1 MKVLILANKSTGLY
15 KFRGELLEALI
26 ANGHEVFI
34 SVPNGDFIEEMQQMG
49 CHFIETEISRHGT
62 NPLTDLALAKKY
74 YTIIKSVKPNIVFT
88 YTIKPNVYGGIA
100 CQLSK
105 VPYVANVTGLGT
117 AVENGGILQKITLAL
132 YRTGLRKAK
141 RVFFQNQANQDF
153 MLRHK
158 VVTSAYSLL
167 PGSGVNL
174 EQFTPL
180 PYPDETDGIHFVFI
194 SRIMREKGIE
204 QYLDAAK
211 HFKAAE
217 PAKAPDSRH
226 SERSDIELS
235 ATSCSTILR
244 FEGAESSAVPKTTF
258 HICGFCEP
266 EYKGK
271 LDECVKNGTVVY
283 HGMVRDVREIH
294 KISHCT
300 IHPSFYPEGISNV
313 LLESCACARP
323 IITTDRSGCREV
335 VDDGVNG
342 FVVKQRDSEDLIQKI
357 EKFLALTHEQ
367 KMQMGVAGRTK
378 VETEFDRKIVVNA
391 YLKEMESI

>member
-1 MKVLILANKSTGLY
+1 MKVLILANNSVGLY
-15 KFRGELLEALI
+15 KFRKDLLEALL
-26 ANGHEVFI
+26 ANKHEVFI
-34 SVPNGDFIEEMQQMG
+34 SLPNGDFIDDMQQMG
-49 CHFIETEISRHGT
+49 CRFIETEISRHGT

-74 YTIIKSVKPNIVFT
+74 CAIIKSVKPDIVFT

-100 CQLSK
+100 CQLCK

-158 VVTSAYSLL
+158 VVRGAYSLL

-174 EQFTPL
+174 ERFVPL

-226 SERSDIELS
+226 SERS
-235 ATSCSTILR
+235 
-244 FEGAESSAVPKTTF
+244 EGSSAVTTKLHF
-258 HICGFCEP
+258 HICGFCEA

-271 LDECVKNGTVVY
+271 LDEYIKDGSVIY
-283 HGMVRDVREIH
+283 HGLVRDVREIH

-313 LLESCACARP
+313 LLESSACARP

-367 KMQMGVAGRTK
+367 KMQMGLAGRAK
-378 VETEFDRKIVVNA
+378 VEKEFDRKIVVNA
-391 YLKEMESI
+391 YLKEMENE

>member
-15 KFRGELLEALI
+15 KFRGELLEVLI
-26 ANGHEVFI
+26 ANGHEVYL
-34 SVPNGDFIEEMQQMG
+34 SVPKGDFIEEMQQMG
-49 CHFIETEISRHGT
+49 CRVIETEISRHGT
-62 NPLTDLALAKKY
+62 NPLTDLALTKKY
-74 YTIIKSVKPNIVFT
+74 CTIIKSVKPDIVFT

-100 CQLSK
+100 CQLCK

-117 AVENGGILQKITLAL
+117 AVENGGVLQKITLAL
-132 YRTGLRKAK
+132 YRTGLKKAK

-158 VVTSAYSLL
+158 VVKSAYSLL

-174 EQFTPL
+174 ERFAPL

-204 QYLDAAK
+204 QYLDAA
-211 HFKAAE
+211 
-217 PAKAPDSRH
+217 
-226 SERSDIELS
+226 LS
-235 ATSCSTILR
+235 
-244 FEGAESSAVPKTTF
+244 FTTRTGLFPRPVF

-271 LDECVKNGTVVY
+271 LDECVKNGTVIY

-294 KISHCT
+294 MISHCT

-335 VDDGVNG
+335 VKDGVNG
-342 FVVKQRDSEDLIQKI
+342 LVVKQRDSEDLIHKI
-357 EKFLALTHEQ
+357 EKFLALTHKQ
-367 KMQMGVAGRTK
+367 KMQMGLAGRTT
-378 VETEFDRKIVVNA
+378 VEREFDRKIVVDA
-391 YLKEMESI
+391 YLNEIEVLE

>member
-1 MKVLILANKSTGLY
+1 MKVLILANNSVGLY
-15 KFRGELLEALI
+15 KFRKEVLEALL
-26 ANGHEVFI
+26 ANKYEVFI
-34 SVPNGDFIEEMQQMG
+34 SLPNGDFIEDMQQMG

-62 NPLTDLALAKKY
+62 NPLTDLALTKKY
-74 YTIIKSVKPNIVFT
+74 CSIIKSLKPDIVFT

-100 CQLSK
+100 CQLCK
-105 VPYVANVTGLGT
+105 VQYVANVTGLGT

-132 YRTGLRKAK
+132 YRTGLRKAR
-141 RVFFQNQANQDF
+141 RVFFQNLANQDF

-158 VVTSAYSLL
+158 VVKGAYSLL

-174 EQFTPL
+174 ERFAPL

-217 PAKAPDSRH
+217 PAEAPDSRH
-226 SERSDIELS
+226 SERSE
-235 ATSCSTILR
+235 
-244 FEGAESSAVPKTTF
+244 ESSAVSTYKVTF

-271 LDECVKNGTVVY
+271 LDEYIKNGTVIY

-313 LLESCACARP
+313 LLESCASARP
-323 IITTDRSGCREV
+323 IITTDRSGCKEV

-342 FVVKQRDSEDLIQKI
+342 YVAKQCDSEDLIWKI
-357 EKFLALTHEQ
+357 EKFVALTHEQ
-367 KMQMGVAGRTK
+367 KMQMGLAGRAK
-378 VETEFDRKIVVNA
+378 VEKEFDRKIVVDA
-391 YLKEMESI
+391 YMKEMET

>member
-1 MKVLILANKSTGLY
+1 MKVLILANNSVGLY
-15 KFRGELLEALI
+15 KFRKELLEALL
-26 ANGHEVFI
+26 ANKHEVFI
-34 SVPNGDFIEEMQQMG
+34 SLPNGDFIDDMQQMG
-49 CHFIETEISRHGT
+49 CHFIETKISRHGT
-62 NPLTDLALAKKY
+62 NPLTDLALTKKY
-74 YTIIKSVKPNIVFT
+74 CSIIKSVKPDIVFT

-100 CQLSK
+100 CQLCK

-158 VVTSAYSLL
+158 VVRGAYSLL

-174 EQFTPL
+174 ERFAPL

-204 QYLDAAK
+204 QYLEAAK
-211 HFKAAE
+211 HFKVAE
-217 PAKAPDSRH
+217 PAEAPDSRH
-226 SERSDIELS
+226 SDPRRGE
-235 ATSCSTILR
+235 
-244 FEGAESSAVPKTTF
+244 ESSAVPKITF

-271 LDECVKNGTVVY
+271 LDEYIKKGIVTY
-283 HGMVRDVREIH
+283 HDMVRDVREIH
-294 KISHCT
+294 KISHCS
-300 IHPSFYPEGISNV
+300 IHPSFYPEGLSNV
-313 LLESCACARP
+313 LLESCASARP

-342 FVVKQRDSEDLIQKI
+342 YIVKQRDSEDLIRKI
-357 EKFLALTHEQ
+357 KKFLVLTHEQ
-367 KMQMGVAGRTK
+367 KMQMGLAGRAK
-378 VETEFDRKIVVNA
+378 VEQEFDRKIVIDA
-391 YLKEMESI
+391 YLKETENVKK

>member
-1 MKVLILANKSTGLY
+1 MKILIITNSSIGLF
-15 KFRGELLEALI
+15 KFRAELLMTLVKSQHDVYI
-26 ANGHEVFI
+26 A
-34 SVPNGDFIEEMQQMG
+34 VPNGDFIDEMQQMG
-49 CHFIETEISRHGT
+49 CRFIETEISRHGT
-62 NPLTDLALAKKY
+62 NPLTDLALTKKY
-74 YTIIKSVKPNIVFT
+74 CSIIKSVKPDIVFT

-100 CQLSK
+100 CQLCK

-132 YRTGLRKAK
+132 YRTGLRKAR
-141 RVFFQNQANQDF
+141 RVFFQNQTNQDF

-158 VVTSAYSLL
+158 VVKGAYSLL

-174 EQFTPL
+174 ERFAPL

-204 QYLDAAK
+204 QYLEAAA
-211 HFKAAE
+211 HFKGCH
-217 PAKAPDSRH
+217 P
-226 SERSDIELS
+226 ERSES
-235 ATSCSTILR
+235 GV
-244 FEGAESSAVPKTTF
+244 EGSKLHF
-258 HICGFCEP
+258 HICGFCEA

-271 LDECVKNGTVVY
+271 LEEYIKNGIVTY

-335 VDDGVNG
+335 IDDGVNG
-342 FVVKQRDSEDLIQKI
+342 FIVKQRDSQDLI
-357 EKFLALTHEQ
+357 EKVEMFLALSHEQ
-367 KMQMGVAGRTK
+367 KMQMGLAGRTK
-378 VETEFDRKIVVNA
+378 VEREFDRQIVVDA
-391 YLKEMESI
+391 YLKEVENVK

>member
-1 MKVLILANKSTGLY
+1 MKVLILANNSVGLY
-15 KFRGELLEALI
+15 KFRKELLEALL
-26 ANGHEVFI
+26 ANKHEVFI
-34 SVPNGDFIEEMQQMG
+34 SLPNGDFIDDMQQMG

-62 NPLTDLALAKKY
+62 NPLTDLALTKKY
-74 YTIIKSVKPNIVFT
+74 CSIIKSVKPDIVFT

-100 CQLSK
+100 CQLCK

-158 VVTSAYSLL
+158 VVRGAYSLL

-174 EQFTPL
+174 ERFAPL

-204 QYLDAAK
+204 QYLEAAK
-211 HFKAAE
+211 HFKVVVPAE
-217 PAKAPDSRH
+217 APDSRH
-226 SERSDIELS
+226 SDPRRGE
-235 ATSCSTILR
+235 
-244 FEGAESSAVPKTTF
+244 ESSAVPKITF

-271 LDECVKNGTVVY
+271 LDEYIKKGIVIY

-300 IHPSFYPEGISNV
+300 IHPSFYPEGLSNV
-313 LLESCACARP
+313 LLESCASARP

-342 FVVKQRDSEDLIQKI
+342 YVVKQCDSEDLIQKI
-357 EKFLALTHEQ
+357 EKFLTLTHEQ
-367 KMQMGVAGRTK
+367 KMRMGHAGRLK
-378 VETEFDRKIVVNA
+378 VEKEFDRKIVVEA
-391 YLKEMESI
+391 YLKETENVKK

>member
-1 MKVLILANKSTGLY
+1 MKVLLLANNSGGLF
-15 KFRGELLEALI
+15 KFRRELFEALI
-26 ANGHEVFI
+26 AKGHEVFL
-34 SVPNGDFIEEMQQMG
+34 SVPNGDFIDEMQQMG

-62 NPLTDLALAKKY
+62 NPLTDLALTKKY
-74 YTIIKSVKPNIVFT
+74 CSIIKFVKPDIVFT

-100 CQLSK
+100 CQLCK

-141 RVFFQNQANQDF
+141 RVFFQNQANLDF

-158 VVTSAYSLL
+158 VVRGAYSLL

-174 EQFTPL
+174 ERFAPL

-204 QYLDAAK
+204 QYLETAK
-211 HFKAAE
+211 HFKVAE
-217 PAKAPDSRH
+217 PAEAPDSRH
-226 SERSDIELS
+226 SDPRRGE
-235 ATSCSTILR
+235 
-244 FEGAESSAVPKTTF
+244 ESSAVPKITF

-271 LDECVKNGTVVY
+271 LDEYVKKGFVIY

-300 IHPSFYPEGISNV
+300 IHPSFYPEGLSNV
-313 LLESCACARP
+313 LLESCASARP

-342 FVVKQRDSEDLIQKI
+342 YVVKQCDSEDLIQKI
-357 EKFLALTHEQ
+357 EKFLTLTHEQ
-367 KMQMGVAGRTK
+367 KMRMGLAGRAK
-378 VETEFDRKIVVNA
+378 VEREFDRKIVVEA
-391 YLKEMESI
+391 YLKETEKVK

>member
-15 KFRGELLEALI
+15 NFRGELLEALI
-26 ANGHEVFI
+26 AKGHEVFI
-34 SVPNGDFIEEMQQMG
+34 SVPKGDFIEEMQHMG
-49 CHFIETEISRHGT
+49 CRFIETEISRHGT
-62 NPLTDLALAKKY
+62 NPLTDLALTKKY
-74 YTIIKSVKPNIVFT
+74 CSIIKSVKPDIVFT

-100 CQLSK
+100 CQLCK

-158 VVTSAYSLL
+158 VVRGAYSLL

-174 EQFTPL
+174 ERFVPL

-217 PAKAPDSRH
+217 PTKAPDSRH
-226 SERSDIELS
+226 SELS
-235 ATSCSTILR
+235 
-244 FEGAESSAVPKTTF
+244 EGSSAVTTKLHF
-258 HICGFCEP
+258 HICGFCEA

-271 LDECVKNGTVVY
+271 LDEYIKDGSVIY
-283 HGMVRDVREIH
+283 HGLVRDVREIH

-313 LLESCACARP
+313 LLESSACARP

-367 KMQMGVAGRTK
+367 KMQMGLAGRAK
-378 VETEFDRKIVVNA
+378 VEKEFDRKIVVNA
-391 YLKEMESI
+391 YLKEMENE